1 MPSDR
6 IFGLLAAVVALAYI
20 ASATQIQTGFMTDPV
35 GSKGF
40 PLIVGIIGA
49 ISAMWMVFFPDE
61 NPKWPGLRTLIA
73 LLCSVLVLVGYAYA
87 LRPFGFIIPTALA
100 AGILSYQI
108 SPNYKHAIASGTGL
122 SIILFL
128 IFKYALALGLVA
140 FPKGLLG

>member
-20 ASATQIQTGFMTDPV
+20 ASATQIPTGFMTDPV

-61 NPKWPGLRTLIA
+61 NPKWPGLRTFIA

-87 LRPFGFIIPTALA
+87 LRPLGFIIPTALA

-108 SPNYKHAIASGTGL
+108 SPNYKHAIAAGTGL
-122 SIILFL
+122 SITLFL
-128 IFKYALALGLVA
+128 IFKYLLDLGLVA
-140 FPKGLLG
+140 FPKWLLG